1 MDPAEGLG
9 RPGSFEHSVRRHCR
23 GRLRALCVCHCRRA
37 LMQPC
42 CSRCADSNGV
52 RNVHRRWNE
61 QQICHMPLGET
72 IRRLGLW
79 SGLEWEEDARTRP
92 HAAPLALLRLRHS
105 SDVLST
111 CAPRSSCDLH
121 PLTVGEQL
129 EGTAAA
135 PAAQTAHVAANAGA
149 QAISQVTSRPHL
161 VENLAQGPEFWREL

>member
-1 MDPAEGLG
+1 
-9 RPGSFEHSVRRHCR
+9 
-23 GRLRALCVCHCRRA
+23 
-37 LMQPC
+37 MQPC

-135 PAAQTAHVAANAGA
+135 PAAQTAHAAANASA
-149 QAISQVTSRPHL
+149 QAFSQLTSRPVDTPVARLTDVCSSARQNCAPHVWIRFEWCPIGVL
-161 VENLAQGPEFWREL
+161 GK